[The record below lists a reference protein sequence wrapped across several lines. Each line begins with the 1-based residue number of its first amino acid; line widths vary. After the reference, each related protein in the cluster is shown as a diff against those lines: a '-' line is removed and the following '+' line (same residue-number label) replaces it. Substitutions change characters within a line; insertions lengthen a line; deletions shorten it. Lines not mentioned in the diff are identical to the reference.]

1 MYVRRMHRWDIS
13 PRAAVSLQT
22 EFAPLIVGEGDV
34 SDVRY
39 VAAADVAFVDRPEH
53 ARPRVARAA
62 VVVLAYPSLDVV
74 EQRVVEAVTEFPY
87 VPGLLSFREVPVL
100 SLAFEKLEHEPDLLL
115 VDGHG
120 RAHPRRFGIACHLGL
135 SLDVPTIGVGKSRLC
150 GDHAEPAPERGAKTM
165 LVHRNEVI
173 GHVVRSRDGVKPL
186 YVSVGHR
193 IGLAEASEWILRL
206 CQGFR
211 LPEPIRVADRISK
224 GGSASR

>member
-1 MYVRRMHRWDIS
+1 M
-13 PRAAVSLQT
+13 
-22 EFAPLIVGEGDV
+22 

-39 VAAADVAFVDRPEH
+39 VAAADVAFVDRPVR
-53 ARPRVARAA
+53 ARPKVARAA
-62 VVVLAYPSLDVV
+62 VVVLSYPSLNVI
-74 EQRVVEAVTEFPY
+74 EERVVEAVTEFPY
-87 VPGLLSFREVPVL
+87 VPGLLSFREAPVL

-135 SLDVPTIGVGKSRLC
+135 SLDVPTIGVGKTRLC
-150 GDHAEPAPERGAKTM
+150 GQHSEPPPEKGATTM
-165 LVHRNEVI
+165 LVHRDEVI
-173 GHVVRSRDGVKPL
+173 GRVVRSRDGVKPL

-193 IGLAEASEWILRL
+193 IGLAEASEWTLRL

-224 GGSASR
+224 GGSASQ